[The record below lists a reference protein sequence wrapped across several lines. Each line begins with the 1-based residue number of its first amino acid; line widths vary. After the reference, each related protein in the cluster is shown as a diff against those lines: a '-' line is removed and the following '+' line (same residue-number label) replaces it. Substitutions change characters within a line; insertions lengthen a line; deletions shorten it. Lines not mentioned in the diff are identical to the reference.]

1 MNMIALIAAVV
12 LAAVVVGLLIARA
25 RMGTQ
30 LERLAAARPC
40 SPAEVPAAGPGTLV
54 RVSGVAVPGSGGP
67 LRAPV
72 SGEEV
77 VWHRILVTEEYE
89 TTDRDSNGR
98 TTTRTETRT
107 VSDDCSTTP
116 FLLAGGDARVELVPA
131 GRHGVRDAQLLT
143 DQRDLGGM
151 QIGPLRISAGT
162 KQRVQEWGVPVGTT
176 LYAVGELSSGADGTP
191 RLDANVDRRLRVSL
205 LDPET
210 QTAKA
215 VRTRMLLTIAAAVS
229 GLLAVVTLVWS
240 VAA

>member
-1 MNMIALIAAVV
+1 
-12 LAAVVVGLLIARA
+12 
-25 RMGTQ
+25 
-30 LERLAAARPC
+30 
-40 SPAEVPAAGPGTLV
+40 V
-54 RVSGVAVPGSGGP
+54 RVSGAAVPGSGGP